1 MFSVQPKPPY
11 GFENYLMNKRT
22 YVLDG
27 NYKNHEANTQ
37 TPPPVNLHKQLKKL
51 FDEQEKERQKLRVQV
66 CSQLGFKKKI
76 IIIIYLIYYGVMNL
90 YCV

>member
-27 NYKNHEANTQ
+27 NNKSHELNTP

-66 CSQLGFKKKI
+66 CSQLSFKKKK
-76 IIIIYLIYYGVMNL
+76 L
-90 YCV
+90 